1 MKTETEPSESGSQ
14 DDVKQAGT
22 PLRRAGHVGFAILNV
37 AFPLSDVGVIYRRGV
52 KPTVGRFQQAWEL
65 LSRKPAKTEADAVGI
80 SWSQAVVNTGKS
92 LDQLITYFRRIRAAW
107 WSALAISGCLS
118 ILLSVMLLLAYS
130 GLSSSTFRRAV
141 LTLLVLGSLAC
152 WSFVKTLIASYR
164 LWQLQKRRVSV
175 AEHGTFKDYLAE
187 NRWCRQVLTMG
198 HFH

>member
-1 MKTETEPSESGSQ
+1 MKTEPVGDETSPQ
-14 DDVKQAGT
+14 DEAKQPGT

-65 LSRKPAKTEADAVGI
+65 LSRKPAKTEADAVGT
-80 SWSQAVVNTGKS
+80 SWSQAVANTGKS

-118 ILLSVMLLLAYS
+118 VFLSVMLLLAYS
-130 GLSSSTFRRAV
+130 GLPSSTFRRAA
-141 LTLLVLGSLAC
+141 LTLLVLGSLAS
-152 WSFVKTLIASYR
+152 WSFVKTLIATYR
-164 LWQLQKRRVSV
+164 LWQLQERRVSV
-175 AEHGTFKDYLAE
+175 VERGTFKEFLAE